1 MTSKQ
6 KFELAAI
13 EHIEKNWVKRSQ
25 RGVRGILKGHGTQY
39 PSRVTN
45 YVWCDVDGKLQLFKV
60 EIRPAVPPDSTA
72 NEVLK

>member
-13 EHIEKNWVKRSQ
+13 DHIEQRWVKRSQ

-39 PSRVTN
+39 PSKMTN
-45 YVWCDVDGKLQLFKV
+45 VIWCDVGGKLQLFRI
-60 EIRPAVPPDSTA
+60 EIQPVTPPDSTA